1 MANAVIQRAVMALA
15 LVSAVS
21 APRAPAIAR
30 EPHSSEPRRR
40 PVEAASAREGGQQQ
54 QQQQQQQPPQTPPP
68 APTPQPPQ
76 QPTFRTGVNF
86 VRVDAIVTDRQGN
99 PVADLKQADFEV
111 LEDGKA
117 QTIESFRFIK
127 VDGTAPV
134 ETVSR
139 IRTRA
144 DEERAAANEDARIFV
159 FFLDDYHVRLG
170 NSMAARKPLVD
181 FVQNYLAPGDLVA
194 IMYPL
199 SPLDTVSL
207 TRDHQMVTRV
217 LERFEGRKFNY
228 EPRNSTEQ
236 RYALYPAETVER
248 IRRQVSLT
256 ALEALAVKL
265 GAMREGR
272 KAVIVVSEGFTALL
286 PPQLRDPV
294 AAMPGLGNT
303 ARRNPMA
310 GQNSTAEERAEFI
323 GQIDIQQEMQEV
335 FNAANRSNTA
345 FYTVD
350 PRGLATGEFD
360 INENVSLQRSNE
372 SLRQTQDTLRVL
384 ADETDGRAIVNR
396 NDFGRAMRQI
406 VADSSA
412 YYLLGYNS
420 TQAPQDGKFH
430 EIKVRVKRPGT
441 EVRARKGYWALTPTE
456 TARATAPPPP
466 PLPAGVGKALA
477 SLGDPARTRFV
488 RTWVGTERGD
498 NGNARVTFVWEPIG
512 AQPGVR
518 RDSATSVSLIAA
530 SPDGET
536 YFKGDV
542 PGTSTDAATPA
553 RQIVFEAPPGRLQL
567 RLAVNGS
574 NGSIDSDDRE
584 VVVPDLTS
592 PNLMIAT
599 PRVYVART
607 ARDFQVIRTDP
618 NALPTPSRE
627 FRRTDR
633 LVVRA
638 TAYGPGNAAIT
649 MTARLLNKQGVKL
662 ADVPVTATTGA
673 PSLIDLPLAALAP
686 SEYLLELSA
695 AAEGQQ
701 PVKELIAFRV
711 EG

>member
-1 MANAVIQRAVMALA
+1 MANAVLSRAALA
-15 LVSAVS
+15 LALALSVVSI
-21 APRAPAIAR
+21 RA
-30 EPHSSEPRRR
+30 
-40 PVEAASAREGGQQQ
+40 
-54 QQQQQQQPPQTPPP
+54 QQPPQQTPPP
-68 APTPQPPQ
+68 PATPAPQ

-86 VRVDAIVTDRQGN
+86 VRVDAIVTDKQGN
-99 PVADLKQADFEV
+99 PVADLKQTDFEV
-111 LEDGKA
+111 LEDGKP
-117 QTIESFRFIK
+117 QTIESFRFVK

-134 ETVSR
+134 ETVSP

-170 NSMAARKPLVD
+170 NSMAARKPLME
-181 FVQNYLAPGDLVA
+181 FVQNNLAPGDLVA
-194 IMYPL
+194 VMYPL

-207 TRDHQMVTRV
+207 TRDHQSVIRAI
-217 LERFEGRKFNY
+217 ERFEGRKFNY
-228 EPRNSTEQ
+228 EPKNSTEQ

-248 IRRQVSLT
+248 IRRQVSLS
-256 ALEALAVKL
+256 ALEGLAVKL
-265 GAMREGR
+265 GALREGR

-294 AAMPGLGNT
+294 AAMPGLGNQ
-303 ARRNPMA
+303 ARRNPTA
-310 GQNSTAEERAEFI
+310 GQNSTAEERAEFL
-323 GQIDIQQEMQEV
+323 GQIDVQQEMQEV

-360 INENVSLQRSNE
+360 INENVGLQRSNE

-396 NDFGRAMRQI
+396 NDFGRAMKQI

-430 EIKVRVKRPGT
+430 EIKVRVKRSGT
-441 EVRARKGYWALTPTE
+441 EVRARKGYWALTATE
-456 TARATAPPPP
+456 TARANAPAPP
-466 PLPAGVGKALA
+466 PLPAGVGKALS
-477 SLGDPARTRFV
+477 SLSDPARGRFV
-488 RTWVGTERGD
+488 RTWVGTERGQ
-498 NGNARVTFVWEPIG
+498 NGKTRVTFVWEPIA

-518 RDSATSVSLIAA
+518 RESATSVSLLAV
-530 SPDGET
+530 SPEGET
-536 YFKGDV
+536 FFSGEV
-542 PGTSTDAATPA
+542 PASSSDPTAPV
-553 RQIVFEAPPGRLQL
+553 RQTAFEVPPGRLQL
-567 RLAVNGS
+567 RMGVNGA
-574 NGSIDSDDRE
+574 NGSIDTDDRE

-592 PNLMIAT
+592 TDVTIAT

-607 ARDFQVIRTDP
+607 ARDFQQIRNDP

-633 LVVRA
+633 LVVRV
-638 TAYGPGNAAIT
+638 TAYGPGDAAIT
-649 MTARLLNKQGVKL
+649 MSARLLNKQGAKM
-662 ADVPVTATTGA
+662 ADLPIAAAQGQ
-673 PSLIDLPLAALAP
+673 PGLIDLPLAALAP

-695 AAEGQQ
+695 TSEGHQ
-701 PVKELIAFRV
+701 PVKELIAFRL